1 MIKKSL
7 SMQKKSLVF
16 LLVACVTLYLLLWSR
31 LGLSP
36 IIYNHSIPDYI
47 LTDDRASRIH
57 QHRLQLYRS
66 ENSSSTTNTFVYIPT
81 QFNENEA
88 YISDLLRHN
97 GYVAAILS
105 EEFAVEALFQSPTF
119 SCTCGRVSD
128 PCICCGILQPQVS
141 GQNNLSPDLYQP
153 ILLTSDSTKA
163 AQLCI
168 NTTYL
173 PNKKRIKASA
183 VFVNLT
189 SSQDDF
195 SGKLDSVI
203 KKTDKN
209 VIKFTYLSTVFDTV
223 FLPSSPLP
231 VICSGH
237 SKNNYVVDLC
247 VNFTTLEYK
256 FDSDSDHKTVFH
268 ACAFIQ
274 VVLNRMFVIARYPK
288 FCFDAHRGAAGD
300 ADQASNNKMLNMD
313 VLINPS
319 NPSADYSL
327 ASSESENTSYVKS
340 SDYSKS
346 PSTKIVGSSFQV
358 VNSGNKNPKSPLQNS
373 HELHRG
379 IP

>member
-1 MIKKSL
+1 MHKKTL
-7 SMQKKSLVF
+7 IF
-16 LLVACVTLYLLLWSR
+16 LLLACVTLYILFWDR

-36 IIYNHSIPDYI
+36 NIYDRPLPDYI
-47 LTDDRASRIH
+47 LADDRASRIYH
-57 QHRLQLYRS
+57 HRLQLYRP

-81 QFNENEA
+81 EFNENEA
-88 YISDLLRHN
+88 YISDLLRRN

-105 EEFAVEALFQSPTF
+105 EEFADEALFPNPTF

-141 GQNNLSPDLYQP
+141 GQNHLSPDLYQP
-153 ILLTSDSTKA
+153 ILLTPDNTKPA
-163 AQLCI
+163 HFCI

-173 PNKKRIKASA
+173 PNKKQIKISA
-183 VFVNLT
+183 VLVNLT
-189 SSQDDF
+189 SSQGDF
-195 SGKLDSVI
+195 SGKLDLVI
-203 KKTDKN
+203 KKSDKN
-209 VIKFTYLSTVFDTV
+209 VMKFTYLSTVFDTV

-231 VICSGH
+231 AICSGR

-268 ACAFIQ
+268 ACASIQ

-300 ADQASNNKMLNMD
+300 ADQASNNKMFNVN
-313 VLINPS
+313 VLMHTS
-319 NPSADYSL
+319 NHSADYSSI
-327 ASSESENTSYVKS
+327 SSKSKNISYVESSNHSKS
-340 SDYSKS
+340 S
-346 PSTKIVGSSFQV
+346 STEILDSSFQV
-358 VNSGNKNPKSPLQNS
+358 VNSGNKEPKSHLQNS